1 MSDASLAEL
10 PETRLQYPLEGIP
23 VPGELRE
30 VRPGLY
36 WVRMPIPYVLN
47 HINLWLLEEEDGWTL
62 VDTGVATEE
71 VKELWRKILSEKLK
85 GKPLKHLIVTHLHPD
100 HVGLAGWFARKCG
113 LDLSMSRTDFL
124 MARNLVLD
132 TGREAPEAAVAFY
145 RAAGFD
151 EESLD
156 TYRKRFGTFGR
167 SVARLPD
174 TYRRLKEGDE
184 LRIGGRLWRVVVGEG
199 HAPEHVC
206 LFCPEEKILI
216 SGDQV
221 LPRISSNVGVHP
233 PDIHG
238 NPLAAWLESCSRLR
252 QLLPSETLVLPAHN
266 EPFIGL
272 RERLTQLIEGHE
284 EGLARLYEL
293 IREPKRAIDV
303 FPALFKRVIT
313 KDVFFMATGESIAH
327 LHCLIGR
334 KKAVVERDAQGVDWY
349 RAL

>member
-1 MSDASLAEL
+1 MSDASLAE
-10 PETRLQYPLEGIP
+10 PKESSFIYPLGNIP
-23 VPGELRE
+23 TPAELKL
-30 VRPGLY
+30 VRPGVF
-36 WVRMPIPYVLN
+36 WIRMPIPYVLN
-47 HINLWLLEEEDGWTL
+47 HINVWLLEEEDGWTL

-71 VKELWRKILSEKLK
+71 VKALWRQILAEKLN
-85 GKPLKHLIVTHLHPD
+85 GKPLKRLIVTHLHPD
-100 HVGLAGWFARKCG
+100 HVGLAGWFARKCNI
-113 LDLSMSRTDFL
+113 DLCMSRTDFL
-124 MARNLVLD
+124 MGRNLVLD

-145 RAAGFD
+145 HAAGFD
-151 EESLD
+151 EDSIA
-156 TYRKRFGTFGR
+156 TYKQRFGTFGR
-167 SVARLPD
+167 AVSRLPD

-184 LRIGGRLWRVVVGEG
+184 MQIGGRTWRIVVGEG

-206 LFCPEEKILI
+206 LFCPEENLLI

-233 PDIHG
+233 PDIYG
-238 NPLAAWLESCSRLR
+238 NPLEAWLQSCEKLR
-252 QLLPSETLVLPAHN
+252 GLFPADTLVLPAHN

-272 RERLTQLIEGHE
+272 NERLTQLIEGHE
-284 EGLARLYEL
+284 DGLARLHAL

-334 KKAVVERDAQGVDWY
+334 KKATVTRDENGVDWY
-349 RAL
+349 RAA